1 MMNVADGRCHAWG
14 WHTVM
19 SRGSADGRPTR
30 SSRHHRRGP
39 RSDRLHW
46 VSFLVCTEPFR
57 QAALATARLDRE
69 RERPGRCNSGR
80 RPVVRA
86 LFVLG
91 TSKGAARQAYNKV
104 EPPLPQYATQGHV
117 FCGPCAVKIRISP
130 AMGPLSVARHQSFR
144 RTALTRI
151 GVNTR
156 EVVQKDCTDNP
167 LAWTTESFRRT
178 ALTTV
183 RGQHAG
189 SRPEGLH

>member
-1 MMNVADGRCHAWG
+1 MRNVADGRCHAWG

-30 SSRHHRRGP
+30 SSRHHRSGP

-46 VSFLVCTEPFR
+46 VSFLVCTETFR
-57 QAALATARLDRE
+57 QAALATVRLDRE

-104 EPPLPQYATQGHV
+104 EPPLPQYANKVTYLRPLRSQDQ
-117 FCGPCAVKIRISP
+117 IIIEISP
-130 AMGPLSVARHQSFR
+130 AMEQVSNARHQSFR

-156 EVVQKDCTDNP
+156 EIVQKDCTDNP
-167 LAWTTESFRRT
+167 LA
-178 ALTTV
+178 
-183 RGQHAG
+183 
-189 SRPEGLH
+189 